1 MIKTLFVFISCL
13 LLVSCYT
20 NGTKPVNND
29 NGIGGEVYVKEI
41 TYKNHSYLE
50 FKDNGVYGQGWVHNP
65 DCKCFIEKYD

>member
-20 NGTKPVNND
+20 DGTKPLNND
-29 NGIGGEVYVKEI
+29 KEIGGEVYVKEI

-50 FKDNGVYGQGWVHNP
+50 FKDNSGYGQGWVHNP

>member
-13 LLVSCYT
+13 LLISCYT
-20 NGTKPVNND
+20 KGTKPVNND
-29 NGIGGEVYVKEI
+29 KGIGGEVYVKEI

-50 FKDNGVYGQGWVHNP
+50 FRDNGIHGQGWVHNP